1 MPRESRS
8 GGDAACFSLNYLP
21 SVSLRRVKPWSYA
34 PRGNSPAVLRLTVS
48 CPDGRAA
55 PAPDLKR
62 SGQGGPRACAAAVHR
77 GPPSNEKPR
86 VGARGC
92 SARRHGGVWG
102 AAPRFLSGTISSD
115 TPAAYYTLVCGVSFS
130 RRSVASKAHRR
141 PFNER
146 REPGREQT
154 VHLVYSGVG
163 KIRIL
168 DRWTAMRAALKA
180 PQR

>member
-115 TPAAYYTLVCGVSFS
+115 TPAAYYTLVCVFRLAGGLLLLRHTAGRLTNVGNQAESKPFTS
-130 RRSVASKAHRR
+130 CIRGWGRS
-141 PFNER
+141 EYWI
-146 REPGREQT
+146 G
-154 VHLVYSGVG
+154 G
-163 KIRIL
+163 
-168 DRWTAMRAALKA
+168 
-180 PQR
+180 QRCGPR

>member
-92 SARRHGGVWG
+92 SARRHGGVG
-102 AAPRFLSGTISSD
+102 G
-115 TPAAYYTLVCGVSFS
+115 
-130 RRSVASKAHRR
+130 RRQGSCAEQSHRTRRR
-141 PFNER
+141 PIIRWCAVFR
-146 REPGREQT
+146 LAGGLLLLRHTAGRLT
-154 VHLVYSGVG
+154 NVG
-163 KIRIL
+163 NQAESKPFTSCIRGWGKSEYWIGG
-168 DRWTAMRAALKA
+168 
-180 PQR
+180 QRCGPR